1 MLQEYFGETQ
11 ANQPTSFDLISEL
24 QKKIC
29 AGVSQGTVIFVH
41 CATSEK

>member
-24 QKKIC
+24 LC
-29 AGVSQGTVIFVH
+29 R
-41 CATSEK
+41 SESMDSNLRALRYQ